1 MTVFAPDLEPPP
13 LAGQPS
19 SFADQTARR
28 TYVFD
33 DDTIFAVNVALATYR
48 PLLVYGPPGVGK
60 SSLAQE
66 VQRCLEWRFYSEV
79 IDSRTEAQDLKW
91 KTDLV
96 KRLADSQTK
105 GGLGGDLE
113 YVVPGVLW
121 WAFEPEYAEVV
132 TKDARVKGRHTPG
145 QPGDRAVV
153 LIDEIDKAD
162 PDIPNNLLVPLGSLT
177 FDGPERPI
185 SASKETAPLVFITTN
200 NERDLPPAFVRR
212 CVVLNLPAPLRPHLV
227 KVARAHFGGDKES
240 DGLYGQAADIFR
252 EVVASVKDR
261 NPGTAEYLD
270 FVRAC
275 LTLEVRPGS
284 TKWDSWW
291 EPSCR
296 NDQTPTALEGARMP
310 GLPPEIFLGDLVRV
324 AGSPDPV
331 VSGDVG
337 RAARALGLATPHEL
351 AATTGA
357 AVDARMTEIGLGPG
371 LPEPEGALA
380 QQPALTGEAPA
391 TGYVPSRRTVH
402 PAPIAPSAQLF
413 LSGVDALASPPADA
427 DPPPPPPLFVP
438 RWERALISTA
448 VATREA
454 TGTVDVP
461 AVVRRLAAGEALTSV
476 PRRSRPSL
484 RSGAHVLLDVGV
496 GMLPF
501 TADRTALVASL
512 RRFIGRDRTT
522 VDRFVGTPLHGVGSG
537 PRNRRRRFEPTPG
550 RPVVL
555 VSDLGVAGAPDA
567 ADPAEWLAF
576 LSSMRERG
584 CRTIAFMPYPASR
597 LAPAVGQRLSPVFW
611 DRSTS
616 PGRVA
621 RQVRALL

>member
-113 YVVPGVLW
+113 YVVPGMLW

-185 SASKETAPLVFITTN
+185 S
-200 NERDLPPAFVRR
+200 
-212 CVVLNLPAPLRPHLV
+212 
-227 KVARAHFGGDKES
+227 GDKES

-567 ADPAEWLAF
+567 SLGPPVIRDAAAAELVARVSEQAPDVVALAELASLAARIEPVLLRRLRLELLPSATTATEADLW
-576 LSSMRERG
+576 S
-584 CRTIAFMPYPASR
+584 
-597 LAPAVGQRLSPVFW
+597 SPVVEAVSR
-611 DRSTS
+611 DGIALDPDCARVLRQRVSKS
-616 PGRVA
+616 P
-621 RQVRALL
+621 LLANPNSRTE